1 MLGDR
6 GEIPQPPIIS
16 NDNQHLLTTNKCL
29 PEYALT
35 YSKTKTELNYLK
47 QGEDSLYEVI
57 LKFKTIQS
65 GTRVA

>member
-29 PEYALT
+29 PLT
-35 YSKTKTELNYLK
+35 YSKTKAELNYLK